1 MKKKAKIITVVVVV
15 VLAVGGWLFYRNQ
28 QTIPEQFANK
38 NLTTYDPHQ
47 TDSVMENHLG
57 MLVNIALGKN
67 SGQIDASS
75 PVFKTDAS
83 GTYKYIKPNTAAAKA
98 IYKVYGHNSYDP
110 KDYNNKINSEKLG
123 RVRVTMEG
131 KNSWTLHSK
140 KLTLKFH
147 KTSDGHWATSD
158 GTIWFVSKRDR
169 KLK

>member
-1 MKKKAKIITVVVVV
+1 MKKKATIITVVVVV

-75 PVFKTDAS
+75 PVFKTDAINTLS
-83 GTYKYIKPNTAAAKA
+83 QILRQQKQFIKYMGI
-98 IYKVYGHNSYDP
+98 IHMIP
-110 KDYNNKINSEKLG
+110 K
-123 RVRVTMEG
+123 T
-131 KNSWTLHSK
+131 
-140 KLTLKFH
+140 
-147 KTSDGHWATSD
+147 
-158 GTIWFVSKRDR
+158 TITK
-169 KLK
+169 